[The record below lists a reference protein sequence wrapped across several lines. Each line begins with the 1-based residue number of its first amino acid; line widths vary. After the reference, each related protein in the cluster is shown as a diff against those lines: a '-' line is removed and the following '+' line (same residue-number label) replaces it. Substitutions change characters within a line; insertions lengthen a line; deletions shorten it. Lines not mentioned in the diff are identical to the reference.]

1 MSLDELVAEAG
12 RALGGARS
20 LFGPAPADGGWSSTQ
35 ALATGREAVGQA
47 ASAAGASW
55 SGNAAEGYGI
65 AAGGQQWA
73 LDSTIGADNGTG
85 PPVTGSGQA
94 AADGGGAMDGVIGD
108 TRSGVAAIAPATGT
122 PAGKHELVRHLRG
135 QLDRAKD
142 LLKVSE
148 QRNMELAALIERG
161 SAGYNPM
168 AAANPM
174 AGSMMGGG
182 MPMGGLGGGSGG
194 GLGSGMS
201 IPGLDSLS
209 SLTSLGRDHHHDA
222 SAKADDGLTL
232 ADSEASGPGPARER
246 AAIQRALD
254 IKGIRDPVARAR
266 WEAGMMMVTKRES
279 TYNSGAENDSDG
291 DPAVGSYQFKLAT
304 FRSYHEPG
312 TADDRKDNVA
322 AACAFINYARGRYH
336 VAADASN
343 LASNIQQADPTRP
356 AAPY

>member
-1 MSLDELVAEAG
+1 MSLDELMAEAG
-12 RALGGARS
+12 RALGGARR
-20 LFGPAPADGGWSSTQ
+20 LFGRAPADGRWSSTQ
-35 ALATGREAVGQA
+35 ALSTSREAVGQA
-47 ASAAGASW
+47 ARAAGASW

-65 AAGGQQWA
+65 AAGGQRWA

-108 TRSGVAAIAPATGT
+108 ARSGVAAIAPATGT
-122 PAGKHELVRHLRG
+122 PAGKQELVRHLQG
-135 QLDRAKD
+135 QLDRARD

-161 SAGYNPM
+161 SAGYNPA

-174 AGSMMGGG
+174 GGVMGGG
-182 MPMGGLGGGSGG
+182 MPMGLGGGGG
-194 GLGSGMS
+194 GLGSGFS
-201 IPGLDSLS
+201 IPGLDSLTG
-209 SLTSLGRDHHHDA
+209 LTGNHHHA
-222 SAKADDGLTL
+222 NPRADDEGLTL
-232 ADSEASGPGPARER
+232 AANEPSGPGPERER
-246 AAIQRALD
+246 AAIDRALD
-254 IKGIRDPVARAR
+254 IKGIHDPAARAR
-266 WEAGMMMVTKRES
+266 WEAGMMLVTKRES

-343 LASNIQQADPTRP
+343 LAANIQQADPTRP